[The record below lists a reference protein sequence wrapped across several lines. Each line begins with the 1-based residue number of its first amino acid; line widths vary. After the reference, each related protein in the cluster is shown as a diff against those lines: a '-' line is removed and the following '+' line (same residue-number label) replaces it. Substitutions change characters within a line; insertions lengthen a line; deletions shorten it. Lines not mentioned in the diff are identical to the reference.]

1 MEYVTFGETEN
12 LITPRERRK
21 RMSAWGEKE
30 SYRLKYEQRKAQK
43 LQKEKERKESSTGDT
58 QAWYKGLT

>member
-1 MEYVTFGETEN
+1 MEFVTFGETEN

-30 SYRLKYEQRKAQK
+30 AKKQNIVNIKDKTRRCKQVQLY
-43 LQKEKERKESSTGDT
+43 
-58 QAWYKGLT
+58 